1 MARAILFDLDGT
13 LVDTRIGSWELFSET
28 NRLFDLGI
36 DSREAF
42 FRAFEVNFFESL
54 GKLCPEPDRAAAVM
68 KHFLGLLRSR
78 YHPPMIPGMVE
89 VIRALAPTHLLAVMS
104 SNAFEIIRRIL
115 VDAGIDTCFAR
126 VFSGDLEPR
135 KAVSI
140 RRFLDDPHYGLDLR
154 GAPNRKTH
162 NASLR
167 MFNAGDVV
175 LVTDTVGD
183 VLEAR
188 EAGIRAIGVAWGM
201 HTEQQLLNA
210 GADRVALQAQELTDW
225 LCGGGDPVASI
236 AHS

>member
-1 MARAILFDLDGT
+1 MPHVILFDLDGT
-13 LVDTRIGSWELFSET
+13 LVDTRLGSWELFSET
-28 NRLFDLGI
+28 NRLFGLGV

-42 FRAFEVNFFESL
+42 FQAFEVNFFESL
-54 GKLCPEPDRAAAVM
+54 AKLCPDADRAIAVK
-68 KHFLGLLRSR
+68 KHFLESLRSR

-89 VIRALAPTHLLAVMS
+89 VIRTLAPEHMLAVMS

-115 VDAGIDTCFAR
+115 VDAHIDACFAR

-140 RRFLDDPHYGLDLR
+140 RRLLEDPHYGLDLH
-154 GAPNRKTH
+154 GQPHQAPNS
-162 NASLR
+162 NLR
-167 MFNAGDVV
+167 LLTTEEMV

-201 HTEQQLLNA
+201 HTKQQLLNA
-210 GADRVALQAQELTDW
+210 GADRVALQAQELVGW
-225 LCGGGDPVASI
+225 LREGGDPVAN
-236 AHS
+236 ARQP